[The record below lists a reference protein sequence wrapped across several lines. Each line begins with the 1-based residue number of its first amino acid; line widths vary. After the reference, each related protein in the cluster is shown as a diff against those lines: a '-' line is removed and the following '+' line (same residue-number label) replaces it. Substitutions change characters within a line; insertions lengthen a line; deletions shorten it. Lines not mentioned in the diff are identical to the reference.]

1 MFLRE
6 KDEEMAVT
14 GESGSDNPLHDDLR
28 ASPRHRVHEKARIVV
43 LNSPTTAV
51 CSVLDISLGGCRL
64 FAEQPFPAR
73 KRIPVEVTFKIC
85 GFPLRF
91 SGIIKWTDF
100 EGTMG
105 IEFVDVSPRRR
116 EALALVVE
124 DLKGARAAKI
134 AQLHRI
140 Q

>member
-1 MFLRE
+1 MV
-6 KDEEMAVT
+6 AW
-14 GESGSDNPLHDDLR
+14 ESDSDNSAHEELR
-28 ASPRHRVHEKARIVV
+28 ASPRHAVHEKARIMV

-105 IEFVDVSPRRR
+105 IEFVDVSPRRK

-124 DLKGARAAKI
+124 DLKCARAEKF